1 MTRMGRTSGI
11 ASERYEEIKE
21 IIADMFEDLG
31 YTEIPVNVF
40 ELCHKLDIDLIRYS
54 SLTPNCVE
62 YSMQFSN
69 DGFNLFNVNVLR
81 YQIFYNDQMPPERI
95 TFTIMHEIG
104 HIMLEHEE
112 HTEENE
118 QEANFYA
125 KTALVPLG
133 LISKL
138 NLKTSSD
145 IADTFGIRFE
155 FARNIVS
162 HFNKTMIYPSIFE
175 KEENSRLVQLFSKEY
190 DKEVS

>member
-1 MTRMGRTSGI
+1 
-11 ASERYEEIKE
+11 
-21 IIADMFEDLG
+21 
-31 YTEIPVNVF
+31 
-40 ELCHKLDIDLIRYS
+40 
-54 SLTPNCVE
+54 
-62 YSMQFSN
+62 MQFSN

-145 IADTFGIRFE
+145 IADTFGISFE